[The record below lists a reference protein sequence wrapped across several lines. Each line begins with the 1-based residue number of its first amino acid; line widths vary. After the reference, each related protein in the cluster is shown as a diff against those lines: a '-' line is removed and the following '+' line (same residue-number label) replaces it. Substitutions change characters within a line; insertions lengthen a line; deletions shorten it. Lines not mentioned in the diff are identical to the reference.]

1 MKTLKILTAAFLV
14 TIGINAFAAD
24 IPGTKSGIK
33 GYNKFDFPEMSWG
46 SPEDVNSSTVEL
58 LKENTNVTL
67 PAMNWGTPED
77 VTNTSVEVLR
87 NLPLIAAPEMNWG
100 TNEDYNIVSAE
111 ALKGL
116 YFASPDKLT
125 TDSRDFDEL
134 ALENLKN

>member
-1 MKTLKILTAAFLV
+1 
-14 TIGINAFAAD
+14 
-24 IPGTKSGIK
+24 
-33 GYNKFDFPEMSWG
+33 
-46 SPEDVNSSTVEL
+46 
-58 LKENTNVTL
+58 
-67 PAMNWGTPED
+67 MNWGTPED

-134 ALENLKN
+134 ALENLKNLNK